1 MAQVMRT
8 ANNTVGSM
16 IDLYRSTLAER
27 FGVEEARAITRAVFE
42 DAFGWDVA
50 QLEDRRAQGLSESEW
65 LKVNGVLKG
74 LRKGEPMQYVLG
86 HAWFMGMRLQVSPEV
101 LIPRPETEELVDAI
115 CKDRFQPKRV
125 LDIGTG
131 SGCIAI
137 ALKRHWPHTE
147 VYGADISESALRVAN
162 ANAKQVGVDI
172 HWLERDVLDPGVE
185 LPSDLDLI
193 VSNPPYIPNAEADS
207 LASHVRDHEPH
218 VALFVDDGDPL
229 LFYRRIGE
237 LGRSALLPGGALW
250 FEGHHL
256 FADEVGSMLRE
267 LGYKDVSVLID
278 LSGSSRFI
286 SAHR

>member
-1 MAQVMRT
+1 
-8 ANNTVGSM
+8 M
-16 IDLYRSTLAER
+16 IDLYRSTLNER
-27 FGVEEARAITRAVFE
+27 FGVEEARAITRAVFQ

-50 QLEDRRAQGLSESEW
+50 QLEDRRTQGLSESEW
-65 LKVNGVLKG
+65 LKVNGPLKR
-74 LRKGEPMQYVLG
+74 LRKGEPMQYALG

-137 ALKRHWPHTE
+137 ALKRQWQHAE
-147 VYGADISESALRVAN
+147 VYGVDISEGALRVAN
-162 ANAKQVGVDI
+162 ANAKQVGVDV
-172 HWLERDVLDPGVE
+172 HWWERDVLHPEVE

-218 VALFVDDGDPL
+218 VALFVDDRDPL

-256 FADEVGSMLRE
+256 YADAVGSMLRE
-267 LGYKDVSVLID
+267 LGYKDVSVLRD

-286 SAHR
+286 RAHR